1 MLFVLAEG
9 ATPTR
14 MGRLRSVS
22 GLSCQAK
29 GRCIVS
35 LSVTLLA
42 VEGINLARG
51 KCTPLSEDGSIGSA
65 ASLQRLGLPTDPMV
79 RAGYAVAYRNT
90 SASETCALTSSSIL
104 SQAPV
109 GTSSV
114 HQGELCR
121 RSDVSKLQT
130 LRKEAAERFAG
141 LHCRSCGLQ
150 DSRPSSRHPLRGHP
164 PPLHALACRYRATR
178 QHSTGPHTVHAGGQR
193 GGSPG
198 ASPPA
203 GVAPR
208 QRRQPR
214 SQRLRLQAVPA
225 GEGEA
230 HRGGAGRLGA
240 AGLPAG
246 RDSSDEVGFCPA
258 VTFQKRNVA
267 RGLGQAAFQPR
278 TERTEFERSVGLRQL
293 IRGLTV
299 AASTSLDVPQ
309 PDVKTV
315 LQAFV
320 AGGWQAG
327 AAGAVPS
334 GVRARGR
341 QHRAGDAQR
350 GGHGDDPHNVTD
362 P

>member
-1 MLFVLAEG
+1 
-9 ATPTR
+9 
-14 MGRLRSVS
+14 
-22 GLSCQAK
+22 
-29 GRCIVS
+29 
-35 LSVTLLA
+35 
-42 VEGINLARG
+42 
-51 KCTPLSEDGSIGSA
+51 
-65 ASLQRLGLPTDPMV
+65 
-79 RAGYAVAYRNT
+79 
-90 SASETCALTSSSIL
+90 
-104 SQAPV
+104 
-109 GTSSV
+109 
-114 HQGELCR
+114 
-121 RSDVSKLQT
+121 
-130 LRKEAAERFAG
+130 
-141 LHCRSCGLQ
+141 
-150 DSRPSSRHPLRGHP
+150 
-164 PPLHALACRYRATR
+164 
-178 QHSTGPHTVHAGGQR
+178 
-193 GGSPG
+193 
-198 ASPPA
+198 
-203 GVAPR
+203 
-208 QRRQPR
+208 
-214 SQRLRLQAVPA
+214 
-225 GEGEA
+225 
-230 HRGGAGRLGA
+230 
-240 AGLPAG
+240 
-246 RDSSDEVGFCPA
+246 